1 MRAPFIWTKP
11 AYPIL
16 AKLDRLPVPLR
27 GSLLSLRWRE
37 TDSNLRFPAAKETN
51 PLREAVTGATKV
63 RLQAV
68 AYLPGTDGSNLVPST
83 GDSVANLTPWS
94 RTIMLLT
101 VKSAIAEDEQAVVA
115 CRDLAGPK
123 PFRLLVPISPGCP
136 EAASLCGQTRCWW
149 IGRLMTAVC
158 HLR

>member
-11 AYPIL
+11 AYPIF

-27 GSLLSLRWRE
+27 GSLLTLRWRE

-68 AYLPGTDGSNLVPST
+68 AYLPGTDGSNLVPSS
-83 GDSVANLTPWS
+83 GESY
-94 RTIMLLT
+94 
-101 VKSAIAEDEQAVVA
+101 E
-115 CRDLAGPK
+115 LAG
-123 PFRLLVPISPGCP
+123 RDRCSPISC
-136 EAASLCGQTRCWW
+136 R
-149 IGRLMTAVC
+149 
-158 HLR
+158 